1 MPVLNNIRTLYICPA
16 DGAHDDAGAID
27 DAALAWRDG
36 RITWAGPAAELPGE
50 YADDERHDAEEGIAI
65 PGLVDCHT
73 HLAFGGW
80 RADEFA
86 QRCAGATY
94 LEIARAGGGIA
105 RTVEQTRAASEDE
118 LTERCRGFLKD
129 MAALGVTTVECKSG
143 YGLNLEDELKQLR
156 VYRRL
161 AGDSPLRIVPTF
173 LGAHIMPPD
182 YRDDREAY
190 IRLLTEEVIPRIAED
205 GLAEFCDVFVEETA
219 YTVDEAR
226 RILAAAREH
235 GLRAKLHADQL
246 SDSGGGAL
254 AAEFDAASADH
265 LEYLSEDGRKAM
277 ADRGVVAVSLPLATT
292 YLNQKPMDGRMMI
305 DAGIPVAVATDFNP
319 GSSPSFHLP
328 LAMTLA
334 CIQQGMSPAES
345 LRGATTVAAR
355 ALGRASEVGSLEPGY
370 AADFAVIGVE
380 SLNHWLYHFVAN
392 ACRQTWA
399 SGRRIQNA
407 GSPVS

>member
-1 MPVLNNIRTLYICPA
+1 MPVLTNIRTLYTCSSDA
-16 DGAHDDAGAID
+16 AHDDAGPID
-27 DAALAWRDG
+27 DAVLAWRDG
-36 RITWAGPAAELPGE
+36 VISWTGPAADLPGE
-50 YADDERHDAEEGIAI
+50 YAEAPRHDAKGGIVI

-86 QRCAGATY
+86 QRCMGTSY
-94 LEIARAGGGIA
+94 IEIARAGGGIA
-105 RTVEQTRAASEDE
+105 RTVEQTRSATEDE
-118 LTERCRGFLKD
+118 LIERCRGFLEE

-143 YGLNLEDELKQLR
+143 YGLNLNDELKQLR

-161 AGDSPLRIVPTF
+161 AGETPLRLVPTF
-173 LGAHIMPPD
+173 LGAHIIPPE
-182 YRDDREAY
+182 YRDDRDAY
-190 IRLLTEEVIPRIAED
+190 IRLLVEEVIPRIAEEQ
-205 GLAEFCDVFVEETA
+205 LAVFCDVFVEETA
-219 YTVDEAR
+219 YTAEEGR

-265 LEYLSEDGRKAM
+265 LEYLSDEGARAM
-277 ADRGVVAVSLPLATT
+277 AEKGVVAVSLPLATT
-292 YLNQKPMDGRMMI
+292 YLNQKPMDGRRML

-355 ALGRASEVGSLEPGY
+355 ALGMESRVGSLAPGY
-370 AADFAVIGVE
+370 SADFAVIGAD
-380 SLNHWLYHFVAN
+380 SLNQWLYHFVAN
-392 ACRQTWA
+392 ACRGTWA
-399 SGRRIQNA
+399 GGERIRPA
-407 GSPVS
+407 DSR

>member
-1 MPVLNNIRTLYICPA
+1 MPVLENIRTLYTCPA
-16 DGAHDDAGAID
+16 DGAHDEVGAVQ

-36 RITWAGPAAELPGE
+36 KVAWAGTAAELPAE
-50 YADDERHDAEEGIAI
+50 YRDEERLDAGSGIVI

-86 QRCAGATY
+86 QRCMGTSY
-94 LEIARAGGGIA
+94 IEIARAGGGIA

-118 LTERCRGFLKD
+118 LMARCRGFLRD
-129 MAALGVTTVECKSG
+129 MASLGVTTVECKSG

-161 AGDSPLRIVPTF
+161 SGESPLRLVPTF
-173 LGAHIMPPD
+173 LGAHIIPPE
-182 YRDDREAY
+182 YRDDRDAY
-190 IRLLTEEVIPRIAED
+190 IGLLTEEVIPRIAEEK
-205 GLAEFCDVFVEETA
+205 LAVFCDVFVEETA
-219 YTVDEAR
+219 YTAEEGR

-265 LEYLSEDGRKAM
+265 LEYLSAEGARAM
-277 ADRGVVAVSLPLATT
+277 AEKGVVAVSLPLATT
-292 YLNQKPMDGRMMI
+292 YLNQKPMNGRRMI

-334 CIQQGMSPAES
+334 CVQQGMSPAES

-355 ALGRASEVGSLEPGY
+355 ALGLESEVGSLAPGY
-370 AADFAVIGVE
+370 AADFAVIGAD
-380 SLNHWLYHFVAN
+380 SLNQWLYHFVAN
-392 ACRQTWA
+392 ACHGTWA
-399 SGRRIQNA
+399 GGVRAWPGDCS
-407 GSPVS
+407 